1 MEHKHVLTFS
11 SRAAFSALTWVRL
24 LMSVFPCW
32 HSVWR
37 LLTSSFSFFSSRSPI
52 CNAFKK
58 TCWVFFH
65 LEMFYFCHFCD
76 CIEILYLQDKILDK
90 GTSLSFLRA
99 ACAALRS
106 ASSCFLQSC
115 SSVRRASRRASLS
128 WLLSLRCCRTYM
140 MTHSVFRK
148 EQTERVC
155 LL

>member
-11 SRAAFSALTWVRL
+11 SRATFSALTWVRL

-37 LLTSSFSFFSSRSPI
+37 LLTSSLSFFSSRSPI
-52 CNAFKK
+52 CNAFSRQNRLVALSKD
-58 TCWVFFH
+58 TLLLFR
-65 LEMFYFCHFCD
+65 LENFNFCD
-76 CIEILYLQDKILDK
+76 FCSRIEIFFLRDKILDK
-90 GTSLSFLRA
+90 CTSLSFLRA

-128 WLLSLRCCRTYM
+128 WLLSLRCCRTYV
-140 MTHSVFRK
+140 MTNSVYR
-148 EQTERVC
+148 
-155 LL
+155 